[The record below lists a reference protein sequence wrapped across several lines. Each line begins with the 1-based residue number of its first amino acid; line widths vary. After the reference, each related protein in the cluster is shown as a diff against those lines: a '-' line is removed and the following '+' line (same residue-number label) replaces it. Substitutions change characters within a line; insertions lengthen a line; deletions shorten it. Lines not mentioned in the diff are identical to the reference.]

1 MLNNLPSTLLKLSKK
16 HLRLFLSSSYFS
28 LVLIPLLMS
37 KELLLLLMYLLTM
50 AVSSIFPWVKVKKIE
65 PRRLSLTVLK
75 RVTGLCSRMSISCKV
90 GCMVLMVLK
99 VSLKVYSLLPRLI
112 LTSVSSFHLNLLMF
126 YSLSCKLFLNLSS
139 KVL

>member
-16 HLRLFLSSSYFS
+16 LLRLFLSSSYFS

-37 KELLLLLMYLLTM
+37 KELLLHLMYLLTM

-90 GCMVLMVLK
+90 GCMVSMVLK

-126 YSLSCKLFLNLSS
+126 YSLSCKLFLNLSF

>member
-90 GCMVLMVLK
+90 GCMVSMVLK

>member
-16 HLRLFLSSSYFS
+16 LLRLFLSSSYFS

-37 KELLLLLMYLLTM
+37 KELLLHLMYLLTM

-90 GCMVLMVLK
+90 GCMVSMVLK

>member
-16 HLRLFLSSSYFS
+16 LLRLFLSSSYFS
-28 LVLIPLLMS
+28 LVLIPLLML

-50 AVSSIFPWVKVKKIE
+50 DVSSIFPWVKVKKIE
-65 PRRLSLTVLK
+65 LRRLSLTVLK

-90 GCMVLMVLK
+90 GCMVSMVLK

-126 YSLSCKLFLNLSS
+126 YSLSCKLFLNLSF

>member
-16 HLRLFLSSSYFS
+16 LLRLFLSSSYFS

-50 AVSSIFPWVKVKKIE
+50 DVSSIFPWVKVKKIE
-65 PRRLSLTVLK
+65 LRRLSLTVLK

-90 GCMVLMVLK
+90 GCMVSMVLK

-126 YSLSCKLFLNLSS
+126 YSLSCKLFLNLSF